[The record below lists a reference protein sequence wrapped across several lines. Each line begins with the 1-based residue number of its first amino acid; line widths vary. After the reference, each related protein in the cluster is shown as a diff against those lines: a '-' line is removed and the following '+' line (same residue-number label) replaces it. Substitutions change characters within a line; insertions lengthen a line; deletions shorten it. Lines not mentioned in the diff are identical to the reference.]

1 MADYYSVIAH
11 AVSRLPSKTDEA
23 KRAIYERARAALRK
37 ALRSPFSETEL
48 VAEQA
53 ALEVAIS
60 MVEVINDIATTPSCD
75 EGYLSQQSLGRGGLP
90 QILQKYRRC

>member
-23 KRAIYERARAALRK
+23 KQAIYERARAALLK
-37 ALRSPFSETEL
+37 ALRSRFSEIEL

-60 MVEVINDIATTPSCD
+60 MVEVINDIPTLPSRG
-75 EGYLSQQSLGRGGLP
+75 EGRLSQQSMGPGRLP
-90 QILQKYRRC
+90 QILQKYRRY

>member
-11 AVSRLPSKTDEA
+11 AVSRLPDKTDKA
-23 KRAIYERARAALRK
+23 KQAIYERARAALRK
-37 ALRSPFSETEL
+37 ALRSPFSDTEL

-60 MVEVINDIATTPSCD
+60 MVEVINDIAPTPSCD
-75 EGYLSQQSLGRGGLP
+75 EGHLSQQSLGRGGLP
-90 QILQKYRRC
+90 QILQKYRR

>member
-23 KRAIYERARAALRK
+23 RQAIYERAHAALRK
-37 ALRSPFSETEL
+37 ALRSPPFSETEL
-48 VAEQA
+48 MAEQA

-60 MVEVINDIATTPSCD
+60 MVEVINATRSFD
-75 EGYLSQQSLGRGGLP
+75 EEHLSQQSLGHVGLR

>member
-11 AVSRLPSKTDEA
+11 AVSRLPNKTDET
-23 KRAIYERARAALRK
+23 KQAIYERARAALRK

-60 MVEVINDIATTPSCD
+60 MVEAIDDIATPRSSC
-75 EGYLSQQSLGRGGLP
+75 GGLR
-90 QILQKYRRC
+90 QTLQKYRRY

>member
-11 AVSRLPSKTDEA
+11 AVSRLPNKTDEA
-23 KRAIYERARAALRK
+23 KQAIYERARAALRK

-60 MVEVINDIATTPSCD
+60 MVEAIQRYRDAAGQLRRIAANIAKVPP
-75 EGYLSQQSLGRGGLP
+75 LLGRKG
-90 QILQKYRRC
+90 

>member
-11 AVSRLPSKTDEA
+11 AVSRLPGKTDEA
-23 KRAIYERARAALRK
+23 KQAIYERARAALRN
-37 ALRSPFSETEL
+37 ALRSPFSESEL

-60 MVEVINDIATTPSCD
+60 MVEGINDTATTRSCD
-75 EGYLSQQSLGRGGLP
+75 EGHLSQQSPGSGGLQ

>member
-1 MADYYSVIAH
+1 
-11 AVSRLPSKTDEA
+11 LPGKTDEA
-23 KRAIYERARAALRK
+23 KQAIYERARAALRK

-60 MVEVINDIATTPSCD
+60 MVEGINATTQSCD
-75 EGYLSQQSLGRGGLP
+75 EGHLSQQSLGSGGLQ

>member
-11 AVSRLPSKTDEA
+11 AVFRLPNKTDEA
-23 KRAIYERARAALRK
+23 KQAIYERARAVLRR

-48 VAEQA
+48 VTEQA

-60 MVEVINDIATTPSCD
+60 MVEAIQRYRDAAEQLRRIAANIAKVPA
-75 EGYLSQQSLGRGGLP
+75 LLGRKG
-90 QILQKYRRC
+90 

>member
-11 AVSRLPSKTDEA
+11 AVSRLPNKTDEA
-23 KRAIYERARAALRK
+23 KQAIYERARAALRK

-60 MVEVINDIATTPSCD
+60 MVEAIQRYRDAAEQLRRIAANIAKVPP
-75 EGYLSQQSLGRGGLP
+75 LLGRKG
-90 QILQKYRRC
+90 

>member
-23 KRAIYERARAALRK
+23 KQAIYERARAALRK

-48 VAEQA
+48 MAEQA

-60 MVEVINDIATTPSCD
+60 IVEAINDMATTQSRD
-75 EGYLSQQSLGRGGLP
+75 EGHLSKQSPDSGGLR
-90 QILQKYRRC
+90 QVLQKYRRC

>member
-11 AVSRLPSKTDEA
+11 AVFRLPNKTDEA
-23 KRAIYERARAALRK
+23 KQAIYERARAVLRR

-48 VAEQA
+48 VTEQA

-60 MVEVINDIATTPSCD
+60 MVEMTSDIARTRSCD
-75 EGYLSQQSLGRGGLP
+75 EGQLSQQSLGRGGS
-90 QILQKYRRC
+90 RRISR

>member
-11 AVSRLPSKTDEA
+11 AVSRLPGKTDEA
-23 KRAIYERARAALRK
+23 KQAIYERARAALRK

-48 VAEQA
+48 VAEQV

-60 MVEVINDIATTPSCD
+60 MVEGINDIATTRSCD
-75 EGYLSQQSLGRGGLP
+75 EGHLSQQRLGSGGLR
-90 QILQKYRRC
+90 QVFQKYRHC

>member
-1 MADYYSVIAH
+1 
-11 AVSRLPSKTDEA
+11 LPSKTDEA
-23 KRAIYERARAALRK
+23 KQAIYERARAALRK
-37 ALRSPFSETEL
+37 ALRSPFSEAEL

-60 MVEVINDIATTPSCD
+60 MVEVINDIATAPSRD
-75 EGYLSQQSLGRGGLP
+75 EGHLTQQSLGRGGLP

>member
-11 AVSRLPSKTDEA
+11 AVSRLPSKTGEA
-23 KRAIYERARAALRK
+23 KQAIYQRAREALRK
-37 ALRSPFSETEL
+37 ALRSRFSETEL
-48 VAEQA
+48 AAEQA

-75 EGYLSQQSLGRGGLP
+75 EGNLSQQSLGPGRLS
-90 QILQKYRRC
+90 QILQKYRRY

>member
-11 AVSRLPSKTDEA
+11 AVSRLPRKTDEA
-23 KRAIYERARAALRK
+23 KQAIYERARAALRK
-37 ALRSPFSETEL
+37 ALRSPFSDTEL

-60 MVEVINDIATTPSCD
+60 MVEVINDIAPTPSCD
-75 EGYLSQQSLGRGGLP
+75 EGHLSQQSLGRGGLP
-90 QILQKYRRC
+90 QILQKHRRC

>member
-11 AVSRLPSKTDEA
+11 AVSRLPRKTDEA
-23 KRAIYERARAALRK
+23 KQAIYERARAALRK

-60 MVEVINDIATTPSCD
+60 MVEVVNDIRNGADLNHHP
-75 EGYLSQQSLGRGGLP
+75 ELRR
-90 QILQKYRRC
+90 LQRRTK

>member
-11 AVSRLPSKTDEA
+11 AVSRLPRKTDEA
-23 KRAIYERARAALRK
+23 KQAIYERARAALRK

-48 VAEQA
+48 VAEQV

-60 MVEVINDIATTPSCD
+60 MVEVINATTPSCD
-75 EGYLSQQSLGRGGLP
+75 EGHLSQQSLGRGGLP
-90 QILQKYRRC
+90 QILQKYRRY